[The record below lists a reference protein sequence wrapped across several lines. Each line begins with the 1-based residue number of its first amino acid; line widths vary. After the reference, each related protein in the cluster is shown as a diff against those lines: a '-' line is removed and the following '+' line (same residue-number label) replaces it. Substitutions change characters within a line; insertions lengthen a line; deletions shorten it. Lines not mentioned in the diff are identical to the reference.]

1 MIKTSHIELS
11 TGGHTDIIDIT
22 DSVRKEVESSSVKEG
37 VVNLFVVGSTA
48 GLTTIEYEPGL
59 VEHDLKEFFEKI
71 APYNADYKHHGTW
84 HDDNGAS
91 HVRASL
97 LKPDLSVPVVDG
109 SLVLGTWQQIVLVD
123 FDTRP
128 RERKIVMQITS

>member
-11 TGGHTDIIDIT
+11 TKGHTDIIDIT

-59 VEHDLKEFFEKI
+59 VKHDLKEFFEKI
-71 APYNADYKHHGTW
+71 APYNADYKHHETW

-109 SLVLGTWQQIVLVD
+109 SLILGTWQQIVLVD